1 MHFQKHFQDS
11 FRIYHLR
18 TLNAQICVANCE
30 AHMQIFYQIS
40 ENIDL
45 AYMYIFPEGEKKN
58 LKNPLLQS
66 NKNLCGCWICIF

>member
-1 MHFQKHFQDS
+1 MCIISFLCLNMYFSHAFPKSFQDS

-30 AHMQIFYQIS
+30 ADMKIFYQIS

-45 AYMYIFPEGEKKN
+45 AYM
-58 LKNPLLQS
+58 
-66 NKNLCGCWICIF
+66 